1 LDPCFSLGRRST
13 CRWCPGGASGG
24 GPAWLKLAILFGN
37 LRIKLLAIGFAVA
50 LWSVV
55 AYTENPT
62 QSHTYHLSLAPPTLP
77 SGLVVVGDL
86 PQVPVTV
93 TGTAD
98 NLRSGSF
105 DIRTLHVSGNFTGVK
120 VGTDRIPIRVD
131 NPNPNVQIDAPR
143 YISVV
148 IDQQASTT
156 QAVAIERVNVL
167 PPGFHEQTSS
177 TTVTPSTVRVD
188 GPKSQLAG
196 IQAVVLVD
204 LDSQTGPFDRPFS
217 VVVRDA
223 KKRVLKGV
231 VVTPPQV
238 SVKMTIQA
246 DAVTVTKPVG
256 WTLTGQPAAGYR
268 VTNVTLAPLQ
278 VNATGLLNTLAGI
291 TLLPTDAVDINNQ
304 TSDVVRTVTIR
315 PPAGVTVSQQ
325 TVQVHVVISRSA
337 QVSPS
342 ASP

>member
-1 LDPCFSLGRRST
+1 M
-13 CRWCPGGASGG
+13 
-24 GPAWLKLAILFGN
+24 
-37 LRIKLLAIGFAVA
+37 
-50 LWSVV
+50 

-86 PQVPVTV
+86 PPVPVTV

-105 DIRTLHVSGNFTGVK
+105 DIRTLHVSGNFAGVK

-131 NPNPNVQIDAPR
+131 NPNPNVQIDAPSS
-143 YISVV
+143 ISVV

-156 QAVAIERVNVL
+156 QPVVIERVNVL
-167 PPGFHEQTSS
+167 PPGFHEQTSA
-177 TTVTPSTVRVD
+177 TTITPSTVRVD
-188 GPKSQLAG
+188 GPKSQLTN
-196 IQAVVLVD
+196 IQAVVVVD
-204 LDSQTGPFDRPFS
+204 LDSQTGPFDRPFL

-223 KKRVLKGV
+223 KKRVLKV
-231 VVTPPQV
+231 VVTPAQV

-291 TLLPTDAVDINNQ
+291 TLLSTDAVDISNQ

>member
-1 LDPCFSLGRRST
+1 
-13 CRWCPGGASGG
+13 
-24 GPAWLKLAILFGN
+24 
-37 LRIKLLAIGFAVA
+37 
-50 LWSVV
+50 VV

-62 QSHTYHLSLAPPTLP
+62 QSHTYHLSLAVPTLP

-93 TGTAD
+93 IGTAD
-98 NLRSGSF
+98 NLRSF
-105 DIRTLHVSGNFTGVK
+105 DSRTLHVSGNFAAVK
-120 VGTDRIPIRVD
+120 VGTDRIPVRVD
-131 NPNPNVQIDAPR
+131 NPNPNVQIDAPS
-143 YISVV
+143 YMTVV
-148 IDQQASTT
+148 IDQQASATEPVT
-156 QAVAIERVNVL
+156 IERVNVL
-167 PPGFHEQTSS
+167 PPGFHELTSA
-177 TTVTPSTVRVD
+177 TAITPSSVRVD
-188 GPKSQLAG
+188 GPKSQLAN
-196 IQAVVLVD
+196 IQAVVVVD
-204 LDSQTGPFDRPFS
+204 LDSQTGPFDRPFL

-256 WTLTGQPAAGYR
+256 WTLSGQPAPGYR
-268 VTNVTLAPLQ
+268 VTNVTLSPLQ

-291 TLLPTDAVDINNQ
+291 TLLSTDAVDINNV
-304 TSDVVRTVTIR
+304 TSDVVRTVSIR
-315 PPAGVTVSQQ
+315 PPPGVTVSQQ

>member
-1 LDPCFSLGRRST
+1 M
-13 CRWCPGGASGG
+13 
-24 GPAWLKLAILFGN
+24 
-37 LRIKLLAIGFAVA
+37 AIGFAVA

-62 QSHTYHLSLAPPTLP
+62 QSHTCHLSLAPPVLP

-98 NLRSGSF
+98 NLRPGSF
-105 DIRTLHVSGNFTGVK
+105 DIRTVHVSGNFGGVK
-120 VGTDRIPIRVD
+120 VGTNRIPIRVEK
-131 NPNPNVQIDAPR
+131 PNPNVQIDAPSFM
-143 YISVV
+143 SVV

-156 QAVAIERVNVL
+156 QPVTIERVNVL
-167 PPGFHEQTSS
+167 PPGFHEQTSA
-177 TTVTPSTVRVD
+177 TTITPSTVRVD
-188 GPKSQLAG
+188 GPKSQLVN
-196 IQAVVLVD
+196 IQAIVVVD
-204 LDSQTGPFDRPFS
+204 LDSQTGPFDRPFL

-223 KKRVLKGV
+223 KKRALKV

-256 WTLTGQPAAGYR
+256 WTLAGQPAPGYR

-291 TLLPTDAVDINNQ
+291 TLLSTDAVDVSNL
-304 TSDVVRTVTIR
+304 TSDVVKTVTIR

>member
-1 LDPCFSLGRRST
+1 M
-13 CRWCPGGASGG
+13 
-24 GPAWLKLAILFGN
+24 
-37 LRIKLLAIGFAVA
+37 
-50 LWSVV
+50 

-62 QSHTYHLSLAPPTLP
+62 QSHTYRLSLAPATLP
-77 SGLVVVGDL
+77 PGLVVVGDL
-86 PQVPVTV
+86 PPVPVTV
-93 TGTAD
+93 IGTAD
-98 NLRSGSF
+98 NLRSF
-105 DIRTLHVSGNFTGVK
+105 DLRTLRVSGNFAGVR

-131 NPNPNVQIDAPR
+131 NPDPNVQIDAPSF
-143 YISVV
+143 ISVV

-156 QAVAIERVNVL
+156 QPVTIERVNVL
-167 PPGFHEQTSS
+167 PPGFHEQTSA
-177 TTVTPSTVRVD
+177 TTITPGTVRVD
-188 GPKSQLAG
+188 GPKSQLAN

-223 KKRVLKGV
+223 RKRVLKGV

-291 TLLPTDAVDINNQ
+291 TLLSTDAVDISNQ
-304 TSDVVRTVTIR
+304 SSDVVRTVTIR